1 MNLIA
6 MPSDLTDLQRRLG
19 DRYRIERQLGQG
31 GMGAVY
37 LARDTSLDRPVALKV
52 LPAEFAAQPDLRDR
66 FLRETRMTA
75 GFSHPNIVPVFSIE
89 DRDGVLAYAMG
100 FIEGESLGDRVRR
113 LGPLG
118 AREVVRLLQD
128 VGYALSYAHGR
139 GVVHRDLKPENIM
152 LERATGRALLMDF
165 GIARTVKAAPAT
177 TSPSLTR
184 VGEIVG
190 TPEFMSPE
198 QASGDVVDGRSD
210 LYSLGL
216 VAFFAVTGHLAIT
229 GGTTQQVL
237 ARQLTQPVPPIAS
250 LRPDLPGPLAEAID
264 HLVRKEPSERYQTA
278 EALETALDAAQLA
291 APEVP
296 LPVRLLAQ
304 DVGQLGLVAIFVAIV
319 VVLLEQSAMSRG
331 HAGVDIA
338 GGGVFLLAVL
348 WGRLATS
355 VGAARRV
362 IEAGFAPAEVLAGFG
377 RVLDEREA
385 ERNRLRLLAS
395 VRRRR
400 RRTVRVYLVTIAA
413 AAILLWVGWSRRI
426 AVGPTPYRI
435 PRPMI
440 IVMISAVV
448 MLGLAFIGLLRNPFR
463 PGLGER
469 LFRVVWLGWPGRAF
483 LRIAARGVDPAGPSG
498 AAAGRP
504 AATPEA
510 ASAARAAAHT
520 EQVAG
525 AEAAHLARLEARIE
539 ALERWREADN
549 ESG

>member
-1 MNLIA
+1 MT
-6 MPSDLTDLQRRLG
+6 SDLTDLQRRLG

-89 DRDGVLAYAMG
+89 DREGVLAYAMG
-100 FIEGESLGDRVRR
+100 FVEGESLGDRVRR

-165 GIARTVKAAPAT
+165 GIARTVKAVPAA

-198 QASGDVVDGRSD
+198 QASSDVVDGRSD

-229 GGTTQQVL
+229 GDTTQQVL

-264 HLVRKEPSERYQTA
+264 RLVRKEPSERYQTA

-304 DVGQLGLVAIFVAIV
+304 DVGQLGLVAVFVAVV
-319 VVLLEQSAMSRG
+319 VVLLEQSTMSRG
-331 HAGVDIA
+331 HAGLDIA
-338 GGGVFLLAVL
+338 GGGLFLLAVL

-355 VGAARRV
+355 VGAARGV

-377 RVLDEREA
+377 RVLDEHEA

-400 RRTVRVYLVTIAA
+400 RRSVRVYLVTIATA
-413 AAILLWVGWSRRI
+413 ALLLWVGWSRRV
-426 AVGPTPYRI
+426 AVGPTQYRV

-463 PGLGER
+463 PGIGER
-469 LFRVVWLGWPGRAF
+469 LFRLVWLGWPGRAF
-483 LRIAARGVDPAGPSG
+483 LRIAARGVEPPRASSAAASVPAAGPETRSV
-498 AAAGRP
+498 ARP
-504 AATPEA
+504 AP
-510 ASAARAAAHT
+510 AHT
-520 EQVAG
+520 GQVAT

-539 ALERWREADN
+539 ALEQWREGDN
-549 ESG
+549 GSG

>member
-1 MNLIA
+1 MTL
-6 MPSDLTDLQRRLG
+6 DLTDLQRRLG
-19 DRYRIERQLGQG
+19 DRYRLERQLGQG

-37 LARDTSLDRPVALKV
+37 LARDASLDRPVALKV

-89 DRDGVLAYAMG
+89 DREGILAYAMG
-100 FIEGESLGDRVRR
+100 FVEGESLGERVRR

-118 AREVVRLLQD
+118 PREMVRLLQD

-139 GVVHRDLKPENIM
+139 GVVHRDLKPDNIM

-165 GIARTVKAAPAT
+165 GIARTVTAVPAA

-184 VGEIVG
+184 VGEVVG

-229 GGTTQQVL
+229 GDSTQQVL

-250 LRPDLPGPLAEAID
+250 LRPDLPGPLAEVID
-264 HLVRKEPSERYQTA
+264 HLVRKEPSERYPTA

-304 DVGQLGLVAIFVAIV
+304 DVGQLSLVAIFVAIV

-331 HAGVDIA
+331 RAGIDIA
-338 GGGVFLLAVL
+338 GGAVFLLAVL

-355 VGAARRV
+355 VAGARRV
-362 IEAGFAPAEVLAGFG
+362 IEAGFEPAEVLAGFG
-377 RVLDEREA
+377 RVLDEHEA
-385 ERNRLRLLAS
+385 ERSRLRLLAA

-400 RRTVRVYLVTIAA
+400 RRSVRAYLVAIAIA
-413 AAILLWVGWSRRI
+413 GILLWFGWSRRV
-426 AVGPTPYRI
+426 AVGPTQYRV
-435 PRPMI
+435 PRPMV

-448 MLGLAFIGLLRNPFR
+448 MLGLAFIGLLRNPFH
-463 PGLGER
+463 PGVGER

-483 LRIAARGVDPAGPSG
+483 LRIAARGVEPARGSS
-498 AAAGRP
+498 AAGSGPAPGRSAPVVARP
-504 AATPEA
+504 
-510 ASAARAAAHT
+510 AAAHT
-520 EQVAG
+520 GQIASS
-525 AEAAHLARLEARIE
+525 EAARLARLEARVE
-539 ALERWREADN
+539 ALERRREGGD
-549 ESG
+549 G